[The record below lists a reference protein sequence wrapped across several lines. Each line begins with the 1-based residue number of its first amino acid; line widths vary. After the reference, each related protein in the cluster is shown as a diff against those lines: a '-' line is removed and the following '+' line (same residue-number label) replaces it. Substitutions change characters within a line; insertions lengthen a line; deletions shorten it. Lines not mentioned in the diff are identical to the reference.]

1 MNVALFILALPIC
14 IADLSTFVIP
24 NIYTKILFYLT
35 LIHLSLFGFGN
46 LGDVVVSLAALL
58 LLILIGIGMGDV
70 KLLGVLAISVLPS
83 ETDAYMIFLLTV
95 AVSASAHALFLSRG
109 DLRISLQ
116 IPLAPAIFCGTIA
129 ALIAK

>member
-35 LIHLSLFGFGN
+35 LIHLSLFGFGQ
-46 LGDVVVSLAALL
+46 LRDVVVSLVALL

-70 KLLGVLAISVLPS
+70 KLLALILLSHSFNAPEYI
-83 ETDAYMIFLLTV
+83 AYVFLLGLLHIVILTGIHR
-95 AVSASAHALFLSRG
+95 A
-109 DLRISLQ
+109 
-116 IPLAPAIFCGTIA
+116 IPSKIALAPSIFIGLATYLA
-129 ALIAK
+129 AR

>member
-35 LIHLSLFGFGN
+35 LIHLSLFGFGQ
-46 LGDVVVSLAALL
+46 LRDVVVSLAALL

-70 KLLGVLAISVLPS
+70 KLLALILLSHSFNAPNYIAFV
-83 ETDAYMIFLLTV
+83 FLLGLLHIVILTGI
-95 AVSASAHALFLSRG
+95 HRE
-109 DLRISLQ
+109 
-116 IPLAPAIFCGTIA
+116 IPSKIALAPSIFIGLATYLA
-129 ALIAK
+129 AR

>member
-35 LIHLSLFGFGN
+35 LIHLSLFGFGQ
-46 LGDVVVSLAALL
+46 LRDVVDSLAALL

-70 KLLGVLAISVLPS
+70 KLLALILLSHSFNAPNYIAFV
-83 ETDAYMIFLLTV
+83 FLLGLLHIVILTGIHR
-95 AVSASAHALFLSRG
+95 A
-109 DLRISLQ
+109 
-116 IPLAPAIFCGTIA
+116 IPSKIALAPSIFIGLATYLA
-129 ALIAK
+129 AR